1 MGVEVIKHKS
11 AVPGFARVALGSNSA
26 PAWCRFS
33 FWLPKERACLI
44 WISLVKLC
52 LRGMDDCTSLLRVH
66 LLKSGK
72 IRVSCREES
81 KTLLLQGCSCRSGP
95 HGRGL

>member
-1 MGVEVIKHKS
+1 MGVEVMKHKS

-44 WISLVKLC
+44 WISFVGFC
-52 LRGMDDCTSLLRVH
+52 LRGMVSCTSLLLVH

-72 IRVSCREES
+72 IRVSCRGEN
-81 KTLLLQGCSCRSGP
+81 KTLLLQGYSCKSGP